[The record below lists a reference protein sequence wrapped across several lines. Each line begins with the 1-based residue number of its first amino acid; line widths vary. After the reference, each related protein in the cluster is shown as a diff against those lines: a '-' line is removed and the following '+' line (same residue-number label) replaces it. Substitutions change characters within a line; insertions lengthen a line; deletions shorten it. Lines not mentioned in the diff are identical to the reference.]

1 MKKILGTFFVVA
13 IVGWLVFLF
22 FNSSEGYA
30 DSNMRSYYFL
40 EKLNINNGE
49 ISYETNIL
57 IRKLAHLF
65 EYMVLAVILII
76 IFKLFSFRKS
86 TLCTTTLF
94 LIILIGTLDEFY
106 QSFIPGRSSLVSDV
120 LIDTLG
126 GVLAVILYLFLAEI
140 RYLIKKRKALSRSKH
155 ISN

>member
-22 FNSSEGYA
+22 LNSSEGYA

-40 EKLNINNGE
+40 KKLNINNGE
-49 ISYETNIL
+49 ITYETNVL

-65 EYMVLAVILII
+65 EFMVLAIILII

-126 GVLAVILYLFLAEI
+126 GVLAVILYLFIAEI

>member
-1 MKKILGTFFVVA
+1 MKKILGTFFVVV
-13 IVGWLVFLF
+13 IVGWLAFLF

-30 DSNMRSYYFL
+30 DSNMRSYHLLQRF
-40 EKLNINNGE
+40 NINNGE
-49 ISYETNIL
+49 ISYETNVL

-65 EYMVLAVILII
+65 EFMVLAIILII

-126 GVLAVILYLFLAEI
+126 GVLAVILYLFIAEI

>member
-22 FNSSEGYA
+22 FNSSEGYV

-40 EKLNINNGE
+40 KKFNINNGE
-49 ISYETNIL
+49 ISYETNVL

-65 EYMVLAVILII
+65 EYMVLAIILII

>member
-22 FNSSEGYA
+22 FNSSEGYV

-40 EKLNINNGE
+40 KKLNINNGE
-49 ISYETNIL
+49 ISYEINIL

-126 GVLAVILYLFLAEI
+126 GVLAVILYLFIAEI